1 MTISTRS
8 HSSKYKNDL
17 PAVKMP
23 FCTQKCLL
31 LHKNVSQ
38 RTKVLHLNTKIS
50 VHTHKCLSSLKH
62 VCHSSENPR
71 LSTKMPCARQ
81 IFPEKYMLAY
91 KNALLTLTSAFS
103 AMVSLLFYQKILSI
117 KSTHLHSRMTVS
129 TKNNSSKYKNVSP
142 ALKMSFGTTKY
153 RSMHQNPF

>member
-1 MTISTRS
+1 M
-8 HSSKYKNDL
+8 
-17 PAVKMP
+17 
-23 FCTQKCLL
+23 
-31 LHKNVSQ
+31 
-38 RTKVLHLNTKIS
+38 S

-103 AMVSLLFYQKILSI
+103 ATVSALFYQKILSI

-129 TKNNSSKYKNVSP
+129 TKNNSSKYKNVSS

-153 RSMHQNPF
+153 RSMHQNPFQHTKVPHSATKMSVCTHKCLSTLKFVCHP